1 MAKDPLDSSNVLTR
15 PRRFLGRMEGF
26 LFIAALAALVLVGPI
41 REAFDANPM
50 LNGLILGVLLFGIV
64 YQFRQVL
71 TLTPE
76 IKWVNSFRRA
86 DPGLAV
92 QNPPVLLAPM
102 AAMLGE
108 RAGQVT
114 LSTLSTRSFLDSIAS
129 RLDEGR
135 EISRYLI
142 GLLIFLGLL
151 GTFWGLLDTVSSV
164 TGTIRSLSVDPQ
176 NSATAFEE
184 LRAGLQ
190 APLAGMGTAFSSSL
204 FGLAGS
210 LVLGF
215 LDLQAS
221 QAQSRFYN
229 ELEEWLSTITKLSPG
244 LGEGDLPADML
255 RAMETRAEDLEAL
268 RSRLGQEEYERS
280 ATNASLLALTEHLE
294 ALTEQVRAEQQL
306 LMRLV
311 EAQED
316 MAPLL
321 KRLLDENTRKRR
333 EP

>member
-1 MAKDPLDSSNVLTR
+1 MAKERLDSSDALTR
-15 PRRFLGRMEGF
+15 PSRFLARMEGF
-26 LFIAALAALVLVGPI
+26 LLVAGIAALVLIGQI
-41 REAFDANPM
+41 REAFNANPM
-50 LNGLILGVLLFGIV
+50 LNGLILGVLLFGIL
-64 YQFRQVL
+64 YQFRQVF

-86 DPGLAV
+86 DPGLAI
-92 QNPPVLLAPM
+92 QKPPVLLAPM

-114 LSTLSTRSFLDSIAS
+114 LSTLSNRSILDSIAS

-135 EISRYLI
+135 DISRYLI

-164 TGTIRSLSVDPQ
+164 TATIRSLSVDAQ
-176 NSATAFEE
+176 NSVTAFEE
-184 LRAGLQ
+184 MRSGLE
-190 APLAGMGTAFSSSL
+190 APLSGMGTAFSSSL

-229 ELEEWLSTITKLSPG
+229 ELEEWLSTITTLSLG
-244 LGEGDLPADML
+244 LGESDVPANML
-255 RAMETRAEDLEAL
+255 RAMEDRTADLENL
-268 RSRLGQEEYERS
+268 RAQIGQGDFDRS
-280 ATNASLLALTEHLE
+280 ATNASLYALAEHLE
-294 ALTEQVRAEQQL
+294 ALTEQVRAEHQL
-306 LMRLV
+306 LMGLV

-316 MAPLL
+316 MRPLL
-321 KRLLDENTRKRR
+321 KKLAQDSARKRR